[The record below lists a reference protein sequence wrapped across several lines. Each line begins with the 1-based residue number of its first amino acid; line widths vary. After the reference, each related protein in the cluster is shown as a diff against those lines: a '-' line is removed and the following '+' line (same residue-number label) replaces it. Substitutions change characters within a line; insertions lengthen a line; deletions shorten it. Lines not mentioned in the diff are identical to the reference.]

1 VDEECAVVALLVVLA
16 PVVAEVVDVVVVAV
30 VVVVVEVVVAVSGS
44 PITIGVPVRAE
55 TGMSPHTVPR
65 VEFEAG
71 VAEMTS
77 AWVHE
82 PLEKKS
88 ISVFLPMYELEMQTC
103 AVPPVSPDTLTS

>member
-1 VDEECAVVALLVVLA
+1 MDEECAVVALLVVLA
-16 PVVAEVVDVVVVAV
+16 PVVAEVVDVVVVA
-30 VVVVVEVVVAVSGS
+30 VVEVVVAVSGS